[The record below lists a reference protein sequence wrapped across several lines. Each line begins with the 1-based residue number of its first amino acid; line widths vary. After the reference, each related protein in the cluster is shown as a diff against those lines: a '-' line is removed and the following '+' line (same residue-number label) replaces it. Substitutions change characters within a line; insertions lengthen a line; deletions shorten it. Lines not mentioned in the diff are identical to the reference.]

1 MSVAVRTK
9 LFSAALDNLMQE
21 RGVNQVELSR
31 RTGIAVSRINNYLK
45 GKFRTVK
52 PAHVEAMVE
61 ALGGGK
67 AAGLLI
73 ETYLFDLLP
82 ENCRGLIEI
91 KYPGMPTG
99 GRWTP
104 PAKGLSRDF
113 AGQFRDLYRLC
124 VTSVKVRERT
134 EGWIGIMRETGS

>member
-9 LFSAALDNLMQE
+9 LFSGALDNLMQE
-21 RGVNQVELSR
+21 RGANQVELSR
-31 RTGIAVSRINNYLK
+31 RTGIAISRINNYLK

-52 PAHVEAMVE
+52 PAHVEALVE
-61 ALGGGK
+61 ALGGTK
-67 AAGLLI
+67 AAGALI
-73 ETYLFDLLP
+73 EAYLFDLLP
-82 ENCRGLIEI
+82 ENCRGLVEV

-113 AGQFRDLYRLC
+113 AGQLRDLYRLC

-134 EGWIGIMRETGS
+134 EAWIKIIREISC

>member
-1 MSVAVRTK
+1 MSIAVRSK

-21 RGVNQVELSR
+21 RGANQVELSQ
-31 RTGIAVSRINNYLK
+31 RTGIAISRINNYLK

-67 AAGLLI
+67 AAGALI
-73 ETYLFDLLP
+73 EAYLFDLLP
-82 ENCRGLIEI
+82 ENCRGLVEV

-104 PAKGLSRDF
+104 PSKGLSRDF
-113 AGQFRDLYRLC
+113 AGQLRDLYRLC
-124 VTSVKVRERT
+124 VISVKVRERT
-134 EGWIGIMRETGS
+134 EAWIKIMREISG